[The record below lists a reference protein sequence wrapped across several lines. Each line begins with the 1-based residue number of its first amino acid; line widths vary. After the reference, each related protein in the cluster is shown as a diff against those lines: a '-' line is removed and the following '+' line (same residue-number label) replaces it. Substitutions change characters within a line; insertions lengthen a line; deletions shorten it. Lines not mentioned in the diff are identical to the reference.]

1 MHRRRTSDAG
11 VAFLFILPNVLGFL
25 VFLLLPI
32 LATLGLSLFDWP
44 IMRPPTFIGFS
55 NFVQL
60 FSADP
65 AFGRVVRNTFVF
77 VGSYVAVNVVVA
89 LAFAVWVTS
98 IRAGSSVFRSIL
110 YLPVLVTPVAISM
123 IWQLIYAP
131 RFGLLNWV
139 LGKAGINGPNWLGSM
154 DWAMVALVLMTVWQ
168 LFAQNMFIF
177 VAGIQ
182 GIPVTIYE
190 AAEIDGARRWSR
202 FIHITLPMLSPILF
216 FGITLTLITSF
227 QTFDQVFVLTQGG
240 PGDATNILGLY
251 VYNNAFRYFR
261 MGYGAAVAVVIF
273 VIVLII
279 TMLQFRGQRRW
290 VYYESE

>member
-1 MHRRRTSDAG
+1 MHRRRKSDAG

-190 AAEIDGARRWSR
+190 AAEIDGARRWAR

>member
-1 MHRRRTSDAG
+1 MHRRRKSDAG

-32 LATLGLSLFDWP
+32 LATLGLSLFEWP

-89 LAFAVWVTS
+89 LTFAVWVTS
-98 IRAGSSVFRSIL
+98 VRAGSSVFRSIL

-139 LGKAGINGPNWLGSM
+139 LGKVGINGPNWLGSM

-190 AAEIDGARRWSR
+190 AAEIDGARRWAR